1 MFDNDEWDDYG
12 WEKFKVYNDRL
23 DLIREQNWREVFPK
37 LAGCVM
43 SDIRIAYYNKTDE
56 RVINDLYNYYAKLE
70 NWCSDPAIIEEK
82 IFNGDLHSGINYSVS
97 TNIGVPH
104 MAHFFAKFRC

>member
-1 MFDNDEWDDYG
+1 
-12 WEKFKVYNDRL
+12 
-23 DLIREQNWREVFPK
+23 
-37 LAGCVM
+37 M

-104 MAHFFAKFRC
+104 MAHFFSSLDVRKTLLGQSLDTR